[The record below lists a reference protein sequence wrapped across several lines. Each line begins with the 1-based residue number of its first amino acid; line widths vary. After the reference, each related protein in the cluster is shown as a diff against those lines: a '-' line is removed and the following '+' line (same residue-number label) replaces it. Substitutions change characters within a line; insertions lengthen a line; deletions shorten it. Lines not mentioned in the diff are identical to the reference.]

1 MKILGY
7 SERGVINA
15 LFYDILNNSNQ
26 LIAGLLT
33 NVNNSNQ
40 LISGLLNKTIFIH
53 KKEIFDILRTK

>member
-40 LISGLLNKTIFIH
+40 LISGY
-53 KKEIFDILRTK
+53 